1 MIMTFQE
8 KRSNTFI
15 PFIRG
20 KINIY
25 RLNQH
30 FFDSKK
36 KKSIEHRIIGQGINK
51 VSRRG
56 HTLWKWWRK
65 VIKIIEQ

>member
-1 MIMTFQE
+1 MTFQE

-30 FFDSKK
+30 FSDSKK

-56 HTLWKWWRK
+56 HTL
-65 VIKIIEQ
+65 